1 MRKTQF
7 RAVYELKDVTA
18 IGDSIPSTMDNMDFA
33 NESFLKQNAEFPNY
47 GTLEKD
53 FFYLDGSMP
62 ELPDEPEK
70 IAFWTSG
77 LSDENGKF
85 TENPVLILLFTK
97 QHTSPGLTFHFVGDW
112 PLQMQIRYYDFEDN
126 MIALESYSPD
136 CADYYARGL
145 VEDYGKIEIN
155 FQRTL
160 PYRYV
165 KLYGIDYGVVI
176 TWDDRDIK
184 KATLVEETDPISNT
198 MKVNKLTFWF
208 VDEQNEFNPSN
219 SGGLHKALQKNQHI
233 EPYELINGEPHF
245 LGRYFLKTPGND
257 KTTAKLEATDYIG
270 LLDDTDF
277 LNGRVY
283 NGESAG
289 AILADIF
296 SGTGIPYEVDEE
308 IAETKLYG
316 HLKIQN
322 RRKALRE
329 VLFACGAAAETA
341 RLEKVRIYKPGH
353 VIQSNIGKDRKFS
366 TTTTQDEYISDVSIK
381 FPVYS
386 EGAEEK
392 ELLKETVYPAGENTV
407 QFSDP
412 VSDIRISVGTIVEA
426 KANYLTF
433 RLEEAASVT
442 VYGKQY
448 EKQEITVTSS
458 VGKLKAGKSKKVKSF
473 TGTLFN
479 YEQARK
485 ISQTILD
492 YYQLSLELSVRHLM
506 QDESPGMWVDVE
518 NTLAGHGG
526 YAAGIESMS
535 VDLTGGYIST
545 TKLRG
550 YYKYTAEYYRAGMEL
565 YAAEGSGIL

>member
-198 MKVNKLTFWF
+198 LKVNKLTFWF
-208 VDEQNEFNPSN
+208 VDEQNEF
-219 SGGLHKALQKNQHI
+219 
-233 EPYELINGEPHF
+233 
-245 LGRYFLKTPGND
+245 
-257 KTTAKLEATDYIG
+257 
-270 LLDDTDF
+270 
-277 LNGRVY
+277 
-283 NGESAG
+283 
-289 AILADIF
+289 
-296 SGTGIPYEVDEE
+296 
-308 IAETKLYG
+308 
-316 HLKIQN
+316 
-322 RRKALRE
+322 
-329 VLFACGAAAETA
+329 
-341 RLEKVRIYKPGH
+341 
-353 VIQSNIGKDRKFS
+353 
-366 TTTTQDEYISDVSIK
+366 
-381 FPVYS
+381 
-386 EGAEEK
+386 
-392 ELLKETVYPAGENTV
+392 
-407 QFSDP
+407 
-412 VSDIRISVGTIVEA
+412 TI
-426 KANYLTF
+426 
-433 RLEEAASVT
+433 
-442 VYGKQY
+442 
-448 EKQEITVTSS
+448 
-458 VGKLKAGKSKKVKSF
+458 
-473 TGTLFN
+473 
-479 YEQARK
+479 
-485 ISQTILD
+485 
-492 YYQLSLELSVRHLM
+492 
-506 QDESPGMWVDVE
+506 
-518 NTLAGHGG
+518 
-526 YAAGIESMS
+526 
-535 VDLTGGYIST
+535 
-545 TKLRG
+545 
-550 YYKYTAEYYRAGMEL
+550 
-565 YAAEGSGIL
+565 